1 MVRLLHAAVVALLVA
16 AMAKDKPETLEMKYE
31 DPVDGPL
38 RDMDLDL
45 TMVIDEEM
53 KKLMTPEQLED
64 LENAAFQET
73 IRQSRG
79 DRESQGVRDQ
89 WESKDGIGRKEDL
102 RRKMTK
108 KTRRRLEDHGLDCK
122 GCTNAEAIDV
132 INDFVRREQKRIK
145 SEEYYAE
152 RKGRSWGLWCRLE

>member
-1 MVRLLHAAVVALLVA
+1 MLYAVAALLA
-16 AMAKDKPETLEMKYE
+16 IATAKDQPQNLELKYE

-38 RDMDLDL
+38 RDMELDL

-89 WESKDGIGRKEDL
+89 WESKDGVGRKEDL

-108 KTRRRLEDHGLDCK
+108 KMLTEMMMR
-122 GCTNAEAIDV
+122 
-132 INDFVRREQKRIK
+132 
-145 SEEYYAE
+145 
-152 RKGRSWGLWCRLE
+152 

>member
-1 MVRLLHAAVVALLVA
+1 MVRLLHAAVVALLTA
-16 AMAKDKPETLEMKYE
+16 TYAQDKPETLEMKYE

-45 TMVIDEEM
+45 TMVIDEEI

-73 IRQSRG
+73 IKQSRG
-79 DRESQGVRDQ
+79 ERESQGVRDQ

-102 RRKMTK
+102 RRKMTIA
-108 KTRRRLEDHGLDCK
+108 TVSVE
-122 GCTNAEAIDV
+122 
-132 INDFVRREQKRIK
+132 
-145 SEEYYAE
+145 
-152 RKGRSWGLWCRLE
+152 